1 MDWINNLGGIWHWLL
16 LGFTFAFAL
25 PAAFHAVLY
34 KRDSRSAMLW
44 VSLIALVPLIG
55 AALYMLLGVNRIT
68 RRGVSLRRHVAKL
81 EVDTACPIDRESLER
96 DGLTASSRHLAPL
109 AQLVDGIS
117 EHCLTGGNEIVP
129 LRDGDAAYPE
139 MLAAIEAA
147 ETSITLATYI
157 FDDDPIGVKFA
168 TALAAAVG
176 RGVEVRVLV
185 DDAGA
190 RYYGRPIIKKLCALE
205 IPCARFLPTAS
216 LRRLGVMN
224 LRNHR
229 KILVVDG
236 QLGFTGGMNIRHGN
250 LIREAPPHQIQDLH
264 FRVRGPVVCHL
275 QETFA
280 EDWAFC
286 KDEQLAGEKWFPKL
300 AEAGDLIARG
310 ILDGPDED
318 LDKLQLAI
326 TGAISLAR
334 ERVCIATPYFLPDSA
349 MISALNL
356 AAMRGVDVDILI
368 PAKNNLAYMG
378 WAMNAGL
385 WQVLQRGCRVWATPP
400 PFDHSKLLIIDGA
413 WSLVGSS
420 NIDPRSLR
428 LNFEFNLECY
438 SREFAAQLEEI
449 FWEKKSA
456 AREVTQESLDRRSL
470 PVRLRDGFARLAT
483 PFL

>member
-1 MDWINNLGGIWHWLL
+1 MDWLNNLGGIWHWLL
-16 LGFTFAFAL
+16 IGFTLAFAL
-25 PAAFHAVLY
+25 PAVFHAVLY

-68 RRGVSLRRHVAKL
+68 RRGVSLRRNVAKF
-81 EVDTACPIDRESLER
+81 EIDTTCPIDRETLER
-96 DGLTASSRHLAPL
+96 DGLPAGAKHLAPL
-109 AQLVDGIS
+109 AQLVDGLS
-117 EHCLTGGNEIVP
+117 EHRLTGGNEIIP
-129 LRDGDAAYPE
+129 LLNGDAAYPE
-139 MLAAIEAA
+139 MLAAIESAA
-147 ETSITLATYI
+147 VSITLATYI
-157 FDDDPIGVKFA
+157 FDDDPIGVTFA
-168 TALAAAVG
+168 AALAAAMA

-190 RYYGRPIIKKLCALE
+190 RYYGRPIIKKLRALQL
-205 IPCARFLPTAS
+205 PCARFLPTAS

-229 KILVVDG
+229 KILVIDG
-236 QLGFTGGMNIRHGN
+236 MTGFTGGMNIRHGN
-250 LIREAPPHQIQDLH
+250 LIGERPEHPIHDIH
-264 FRVRGPVVCHL
+264 FKVRGPVVCQL

-280 EDWAFC
+280 EDWAFST
-286 KDEQLAGEKWFPKL
+286 DEQLVGDAWFPAL
-300 AEAGDLIARG
+300 AEIGKVIARG

-326 TGAISLAR
+326 TGALSLAR
-334 ERVCIATPYFLPDSA
+334 ERVCIMTPYFLPDA
-349 MISALNL
+349 PMVSALNL

-368 PAKNNLAYMG
+368 PEKNNLAYMG
-378 WAMNAGL
+378 WAMSASL
-385 WQVLQRGCRVWATPP
+385 WQVLQRGCRVWSTPP

-413 WSLVGSS
+413 WSLIGSS

-438 SREFAAQLEEI
+438 SQEFAAQLEEI
-449 FWEKKSA
+449 FFQKKSSA
-456 AREVTQESLDRRSL
+456 TEITQEILDSRSL